1 MRMWI
6 ALLEDEN
13 HHAQHV
19 CTMLETV
26 GYRVSIYANGDDLI
40 AAIDRHTFD
49 FFVLDWHVPG
59 TDGMGVLKYLR
70 ETKRMQEPV
79 VFLTSRLD
87 EHYATTALN
96 AGADDYCT
104 KPLRPGEF
112 LARIGAVARRL
123 KRQQPSPHDT
133 EHEILGYRFD
143 PTNCLVAYGEVTRTL
158 TQKEFKLA
166 RFMFDHAE
174 RPVSRERLIS
184 EVWGTPSNDEITRTL
199 DVHMSWVRKKLNL
212 GSQAEQLRIKP
223 IYGYGYRLVTVTR
236 EEYVQ

>member
-1 MRMWI
+1 MRI

-19 CTMLETV
+19 CNMLETV
-26 GYRVSIYANGDDLI
+26 GYQVAIFKNGDDLI
-40 AAIDRHTFD
+40 TAIERQTFD

-59 TDGMGVLKYLR
+59 ADGMQVLQHIR
-70 ETKRMQEPV
+70 QTKRMQEPV

-112 LARIGAVARRL
+112 LARVNAVARRHL
-123 KRQQPSPHDT
+123 KQSDPNET
-133 EHEILGYRFD
+133 EHEILGYRFN
-143 PTNCLVAYGEVTRTL
+143 TATYLVAYGDVTRTL

-174 RPVSRERLIS
+174 RPISRERLIT
-184 EVWGTPSNDEITRTL
+184 EVWGISSSEEITRSL

-212 GSQAEQLRIKP
+212 GSQANQLRIKP
-223 IYGYGYRLVTVTR
+223 IYGYGYRLVAVTQ

>member
-1 MRMWI
+1 MWI

-19 CTMLETV
+19 CSLLETA
-26 GYRVSIYANGDDLI
+26 GYRVSIFENGDDLM
-40 AAIDRHTFD
+40 AAIEHQTFD

-59 TDGMGVLKYLR
+59 ADGMQVLQHIR
-70 ETKRMQEPV
+70 HTKKMPEPV
-79 VFLTSRLD
+79 VFLTGRLD

-96 AGADDYCT
+96 TGADDYCT
-104 KPLRPGEF
+104 KPIRPGEF
-112 LARIGAVARRL
+112 LARINAVARRL
-123 KRQQPSPHDT
+123 TRQQAPADT
-133 EHEILGYRFD
+133 ENEVLGYRFD
-143 PTNCLVAYGEVTRTL
+143 PANYLVAYGEVTRTL

-174 RPVSRERLIS
+174 RPVSRERLIT
-184 EVWGTPSNDEITRTL
+184 EVWGTPPNDETTRTL

>member
-1 MRMWI
+1 MRI

-19 CTMLETV
+19 RGILESV
-26 GYRVSIYANGDDLI
+26 GYSVVIFTNGNDLI
-40 AAIDRHTFD
+40 EAIERQTFD
-49 FFVLDWHVPG
+49 IFVLDWHVPG
-59 TDGMGVLKYLR
+59 ADGMQVLEHLR
-70 ETKRMQEPV
+70 QTKRMNEPV

-87 EHYATTALN
+87 EHYATSALN

-112 LARIGAVARRL
+112 LARLGAITRRL
-123 KRQQPSPHDT
+123 KRQNADPSS
-133 EHEILGYRFD
+133 HEVLGYRFD
-143 PTNCLVAYGEVTRTL
+143 PANYLVAYGDVTRTL

-166 RFMFDHAE
+166 RFMFEHAE
-174 RPVSRERLIS
+174 RPISRERLIT
-184 EVWGTPSNDEITRTL
+184 EVWGLSANDEITRSL

-212 GSQAEQLRIKP
+212 GSQSEQLRIKP
-223 IYGYGYRLVTVTR
+223 IYGYGYRLVAVTR